1 MRKTRNTVKIGGLS
15 VHLTSAE
22 QMYDAYL
29 TALLLTVSGG
39 FQDAYTYCFRGQVFA
54 NAQTGN
60 IVLLSANLLYG
71 QWTRVLHYLIP
82 LTAFVLGTCAAELIR
97 IRFKEARKLHWRQT
111 VLLLEIL
118 TLFAVGFIPSD
129 NLANAMVSFVSAVQ
143 VQSFRK
149 MHGKSY
155 ASTMC
160 IGNLRSGTELI
171 CSYFRTHE
179 KKLLESALRYG
190 GVLLCFAFGAGLGS
204 AASVN
209 LGEKAIFIS
218 CAILVAAFLLLF
230 LTPIVADDT
239 HE

>member
-15 VHLTSAE
+15 VRLTSAE
-22 QMYDAYL
+22 QMSDAYL
-29 TALLLTVSGG
+29 TALLLTISGG

-71 QWTRVLHYLIP
+71 QWARVLHYLIP

-97 IRFKEARKLHWRQT
+97 MRFKEARRLHWRQT

-118 TLFAVGFIPSD
+118 TLFAVGFVPSD
-129 NLANAMVSFVSAVQ
+129 NIANAMVSFVSAVQ

-179 KKLLESALRYG
+179 KKLLENALRYG
-190 GVLLCFAFGAGLGS
+190 GVLLCFALGAGLGS

-209 LGEKAIFIS
+209 LGAKAIFIS
-218 CAILVAAFLLLF
+218 CVILALAFLLLF
-230 LTPIVADDT
+230 LTPIVASDT

>member
-1 MRKTRNTVKIGGLS
+1 MTKTKNSYKIMGRRLR
-15 VHLTSAE
+15 LTSAE
-22 QMYDAYL
+22 QMSDAYI

-71 QWTRVLHYLIP
+71 QWARVLHYLIP

-97 IRFKEARKLHWRQT
+97 MRFKEAKKLHWRQT

-118 TLFAVGFIPSD
+118 TLFIVGFIPSD
-129 NLANAMVSFVSAVQ
+129 NLANAMVSFVSAIQ

-190 GVLLCFAFGAGLGS
+190 GVLLCFALGAGLGS
-204 AASVN
+204 VSAVN
-209 LGEKAIFIS
+209 FGAKAIFIS
-218 CAILVAAFLLLF
+218 CGILALAFLLLF
-230 LTPIVADDT
+230 LTPSVADDT